1 MDFFATNNGYN
12 DEMIIEHYKD
22 EHNIKI
28 SEEEIRGHL
37 TYLAR
42 LQLGIQILIFFNQN
56 PDKDCNFT
64 AEM

>member
-1 MDFFATNNGYN
+1 
-12 DEMIIEHYKD
+12 MIIEHYKD